1 MWLFLHIL
9 FNLKLSEN
17 LPNKNIATH
26 SVLIIQSLGYY
37 CILAF
42 FLLHSKKFYIKY
54 TRGNAC
60 LSVYAL
66 FLCIQHVL
74 FSRFHINF
82 SFFVYITPIILFTN
96 VSLLRLAKKINL
108 LNLFVKQNNWNTY
121 KFGVKHQSIIDFN
134 MLFCF
139 CFQFGDIGAQN
150 LSKIFTTKGHK
161 SQIHSLNVT
170 SNNIGNW

>member
-1 MWLFLHIL
+1 MQKKKHYRFNFNTKIETFVMWLFLHIL

-108 LNLFVKQNNWNTY
+108 LNLFVKQNN
-121 KFGVKHQSIIDFN
+121 
-134 MLFCF
+134 
-139 CFQFGDIGAQN
+139 
-150 LSKIFTTKGHK
+150 
-161 SQIHSLNVT
+161 
-170 SNNIGNW
+170 